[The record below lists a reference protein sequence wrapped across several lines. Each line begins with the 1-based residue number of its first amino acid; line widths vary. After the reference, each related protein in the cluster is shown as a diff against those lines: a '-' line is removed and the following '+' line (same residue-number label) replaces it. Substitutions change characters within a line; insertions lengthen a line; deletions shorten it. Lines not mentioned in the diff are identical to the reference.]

1 MATIKGGLFTKG
13 GSAGGGGANGLY
25 VMFDG
30 TNIVDN
36 SDGTFGFKK
45 SDISS
50 TMNIQSPVA
59 IEWTFELQK
68 GDVIAY
74 LEDLYAVIDLENASD
89 DTFVRVVQLSSFG
102 LTQNPIVSVHTTG
115 NNVDYFY
122 IKTKGDGGTQ
132 YMVNC
137 GGGGSQLYQHNITI
151 IYTQSGQYQFHI
163 CCQFNSD
170 SNTPI
175 TTKAALATLVYNKG
189 FTTSAKL
196 LPATGQFAKKV
207 GSNDYKYITGGL
219 WSDNGSNLYIQ
230 GTKVETTGSTVNDGN
245 VSLTA
250 FTSMEDV
257 VI

>member
-137 GGGGSQLYQHNITI
+137 GGGGSQLYQHNINITI
-151 IYTQSGQYQFHI
+151 TGQNKQYVFEI
-163 CCQFNSD
+163 INT
-170 SNTPI
+170 SNTQLDYSAIASYLYTHTFTSNQRMKLCNGFLMSSSAYRFVIGLFSADGTTFSVLEI
-175 TTKAALATLVYNKG
+175 T
-189 FTTSAKL
+189 
-196 LPATGQFAKKV
+196 
-207 GSNDYKYITGGL
+207 GSNQISSNTIDSQANIT
-219 WSDNGSNLYIQ
+219 DI
-230 GTKVETTGSTVNDGN
+230 
-245 VSLTA
+245 
-250 FTSMEDV
+250 V
-257 VI
+257 VTL